1 MLNQIFLQG
10 RLVADPE
17 LKQAGEVSVAQFRI
31 AVDRDYQP
39 KGQEQRQADF
49 INCVAWR
56 QTGEFISKYFGKGD
70 MILIEGQLQTRNYT
84 DKDGNKRTAHEV
96 VVAHAWFCGK
106 KQDVQ
111 STQSAQGMDVQPG
124 TMYTQPAQAGTPQPT
139 QYTPAMA
146 ARAQQGYAPAP
157 MSPGG
162 FAQVIQAA
170 AGQGVPIQQVQPVT
184 YPQGMQQTLPMVDDG
199 DLPF

>member
-17 LKQAGEVSVAQFRI
+17 LRQAGEVSVAQFRV

-96 VVAHAWFCGK
+96 VIAHCWFCGK
-106 KQDVQ
+106 KQDAGQPAQ
-111 STQSAQGMDVQPG
+111 SVDVQPG
-124 TMYTQPAQAGTPQPT
+124 TMYQQT

-157 MSPGG
+157 MPPQELT
-162 FAQVIQAA
+162 QVLQRA
-170 AGQGVPIQQVQPVT
+170 AGQNVPIRPVT
-184 YPQGMQQTLPMVDDG
+184 YPQGVQQNLQMTPMPDDG